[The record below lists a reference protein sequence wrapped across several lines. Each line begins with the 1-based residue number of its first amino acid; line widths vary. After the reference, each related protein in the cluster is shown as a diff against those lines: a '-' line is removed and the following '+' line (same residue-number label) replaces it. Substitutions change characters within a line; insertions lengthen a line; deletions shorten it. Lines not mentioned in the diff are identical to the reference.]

1 MSRRKRLS
9 RREQQEEARV
19 KRRRF
24 WISVFV
30 IVVMVSGSVGF
41 IATSIGGGSGQ
52 QSGYG
57 FSYEVRDQ
65 FIVVRVD
72 GEDVRFYNTPQG
84 IQVPDRA
91 GELLRGAQSVTLS
104 FNASDVENTQF
115 VELARFDLSTYL
127 RVPTSAGL
135 LASSDE
141 SSFPVVTCADATEE
155 QPVVAF
161 VREPGLSV
169 SVNGSCITLAGDQTT
184 FLLARDALLYEYFDL
199 V

>member
-1 MSRRKRLS
+1 MS
-9 RREQQEEARV
+9 RREQQEEARM
-19 KRRRF
+19 KRKRF

-41 IATSIGGGSGQ
+41 IATSIGSGGSGQ
-52 QSGYG
+52 QSGFG
-57 FSYEVRDQ
+57 FNYELRDQ
-65 FIVVRVD
+65 FYVVNVD
-72 GEDVRFYNTPQG
+72 GEEVRFYNLPQG
-84 IQVPDRA
+84 IEVPERA

-104 FNASDVENTQF
+104 FNASDVNNTQF

-127 RVPTSAGL
+127 DAPTSAGL
-135 LASSDE
+135 LAASEE
-141 SSFPVVTCADATEE
+141 SSFPVVTCADATPQ

-161 VREPGLSV
+161 VRDEGLSV
-169 SVNGSCITLAGDQTT
+169 SVNNSCITLLGDQTG